1 MYRVKFQYVYELRGL
16 KIKVTIWNHHRH
28 YYCRRRRHRH
38 LIEHQPVG
46 FMIGF
51 IGLIGR
57 RPGKQNHIHPSVKM
71 KNNLCVRRKKSTQ
84 YFKVLNKNENKNAT
98 YSRTFLVTFRKETSW
113 KIIPLLSCIVE

>member
-16 KIKVTIWNHHRH
+16 KIKVTIWNHHHH
-28 YYCRRRRHRH
+28 YYCRRHRR
-38 LIEHQPVG
+38 LLEHQPVG

-57 RPGKQNHIHPSVKM
+57 RPAKQNQIHPSVKM
-71 KNNLCVRRKKSTQ
+71 KNNLCVRRKKINSIH
-84 YFKVLNKNENKNAT
+84 YKNENKNAT